1 MVSPPRAYAFPL
13 ATFHVCVLALVFVA
27 LAYPGMGGVD
37 ELNTA
42 LGLAIFGLLW
52 AASFYGTAWALDDV
66 RVHAIDV
73 AFRRGIGGGARSGVI
88 VALAGVLPAALLG
101 SDGSVAGA
109 LGIALIYGALA
120 TLAAALVG
128 VEAKILHQGDPA
140 KRHVSQLR
148 LGAGADAFVDEDHR
162 FAGHHRCADGIWA
175 GDAGTAANGDAG
187 GRQ

>member
-1 MVSPPRAYAFPL
+1 MVSPPRVYAFPL
-13 ATFHVCVLALVFVA
+13 ATFHVCVLVLVFVA

-66 RVHAIDV
+66 RIHAIDV

-101 SDGSVAGA
+101 SDGSVAGV

-128 VEAKILHQGDPA
+128 GAIGFVFSLLDWAILTIAGLGDGWHPE
-140 KRHVSQLR
+140 RLR
-148 LGAGADAFVDEDHR
+148 REDVD
-162 FAGHHRCADGIWA
+162 G
-175 GDAGTAANGDAG
+175 
-187 GRQ
+187 